1 MTYIAAGIFV
11 IAMCEVVVTS
21 LTVIDYF
28 GKNAPENIPQ
38 KLNLF

>member
-28 GKNAPENIPQ
+28 GKNED
-38 KLNLF
+38 KDSGLE